1 MPTWKAAIYCRISR
15 DRVGDRLGV
24 ERQEPPCR
32 ALAARLSWDVVE
44 VYTDDDTSA
53 YSGKRRPA
61 YERMLHDVRVDRV
74 NAIIVW
80 AADRLT
86 RRPVENE
93 EIINLAERL
102 GVKLATVTG
111 DYDLGTPSG
120 RLHFRQLGII
130 ARYESEHRAE
140 RLRLKH
146 EELAHQGRNASGG
159 VRPFGFQPNRVELE
173 AAEAEEIRTAARRLI
188 VGESVYA
195 ILADWRGRGVTTPA
209 GRVWLATSFRRM
221 ITSPRVAG
229 LRQLRG
235 EVVGPAAWPAI
246 LDRATWERVRA
257 VFVDPARRKAQGP
270 PHTYLLTGGLARCG
284 FPVSGG
290 VQWPGLEGEF
300 CGKALVAARNHRR
313 RSYTCLKVAPY
324 DGCGRIS
331 RWADPVEELISE
343 MVIQELAGPGLS
355 EALRRVGDDSDHD
368 GLVADLAEDEA
379 ALAQLAADHYSAR
392 LISRAEYLAARSA
405 LEAKIIATR
414 RALGRRHGADA
425 LADLPRAEEAL
436 RAAWAAGSVDW
447 RRVVLGAVLEA
458 VVVGPAVRGR
468 NRFDPHRIHPVWRV

>member
-1 MPTWKAAIYCRISR
+1 MPTWKAAVYCRISR
-15 DRVGDRLGV
+15 DRLGDRLGV

-32 ALAARLSWDVVE
+32 ALAERLGWEVVE

-53 YSGKRRPA
+53 YSGKRRLA
-61 YERMLHDVRVDRV
+61 YERMLADARAGRV

-93 EIINLAERL
+93 DIIDLAERL

-111 DYDLGTPSG
+111 DYDLGAPSG

-146 EELAHQGRNASGG
+146 EELARQGKNAGGG
-159 VRPFGFQPNRVELE
+159 VRPFGFRPNRVDLDH
-173 AAEAEEIRTAARRLI
+173 AEAEEIRRAARRLV

-195 ILADWRGRGVTTPA
+195 ILTDWRARGITTPA

-235 EVVGPAAWPAI
+235 EIVGPAAWRAI
-246 LDRATWERVRA
+246 LDRVTWERVCA
-257 VFVDPARRKAQGP
+257 VFVDPARRKAHGP

-284 FPVSGG
+284 SPMPGG
-290 VQWPGLEGEF
+290 VQWPGLDSEF
-300 CGKALVAARNHRR
+300 CGKPLVSARNHGR
-313 RSYTCLKVAPY
+313 RSYNCLKVAPY

-331 RWADPVEELISE
+331 RWADPLEELIGE

-355 EALRRVGDDSDHD
+355 KALRRAGDGGDHD
-368 GLVADLAEDEA
+368 RLVAELAEDEA

-405 LEAKIIATR
+405 LEAKIAAIR
-414 RALGRRHGADA
+414 RALGQRRGAEV

-436 RAAWAAGSVDW
+436 RAAWAAGSIDW
-447 RRVVLGAVLEA
+447 RRVVLSAVLEA
-458 VVVGPAVRGR
+458 IVVRPAVRGR
-468 NRFDPHRIHPVWRV
+468 NRFDPRRIHPVWRV

>member
-24 ERQEPPCR
+24 ERQEPPCQ
-32 ALAARLSWDVVE
+32 ALAERLSWDVVD

-61 YERMLHDVRVDRV
+61 YERMLHDVRAGRV

-93 EIINLAERL
+93 EIIDLAERL

-146 EELAHQGRNASGG
+146 EELARAGRNASGG
-159 VRPFGFQPNRVELE
+159 IRPFGFLPNRVELHL
-173 AAEAEEIRTAARRLI
+173 AEAEEIRRAARRLV

-195 ILADWRGRGVTTPA
+195 ILADWRARGIATPA
-209 GRVWLATSFRRM
+209 GRVWLATSFRGM

-246 LDRATWERVRA
+246 LDRATWERVCA
-257 VFVDPARRKAQGP
+257 VFVDPARRKAHGP
-270 PHTYLLTGGLARCG
+270 PHTYLMTGGLARCG
-284 FPVSGG
+284 FPMRGG
-290 VQWPGLEGEF
+290 LQWPGLEGEF
-300 CGKALVAARNHRR
+300 CGKSLVAARNQ
-313 RSYTCLKVAPY
+313 
-324 DGCGRIS
+324 
-331 RWADPVEELISE
+331 VES
-343 MVIQELAGPGLS
+343 
-355 EALRRVGDDSDHD
+355 
-368 GLVADLAEDEA
+368 
-379 ALAQLAADHYSAR
+379 
-392 LISRAEYLAARSA
+392 
-405 LEAKIIATR
+405 
-414 RALGRRHGADA
+414 
-425 LADLPRAEEAL
+425 
-436 RAAWAAGSVDW
+436 
-447 RRVVLGAVLEA
+447 RRVV
-458 VVVGPAVRGR
+458 
-468 NRFDPHRIHPVWRV
+468 

>member
-1 MPTWKAAIYCRISR
+1 MPVWKAAIYCRISQ
-15 DRVGDRLGV
+15 DRRGDRLGV

-32 ALAARLSWDVVE
+32 ALAARLAWEVVE

-61 YERMLHDVRVDRV
+61 YERMLTDARTGRV
-74 NAIIVW
+74 NAIIAW

-93 EIINLAERL
+93 EIIDLAERL

-146 EELAHQGRNASGG
+146 EELARQGKNAGGG
-159 VRPFGFQPNRVELE
+159 VRPFGFRPNRVDLDH
-173 AAEAEEIRTAARRLI
+173 AEAEEIRRAARRLV

-195 ILADWRGRGVTTPA
+195 ILTDWRARGITTPA

-235 EVVGPAAWPAI
+235 EIVGPAAWQAI
-246 LDRATWERVRA
+246 LDRVTWEQVCA
-257 VFVDPARRKAQGP
+257 VFVDPARRKAHGP
-270 PHTYLLTGGLARCG
+270 PHTYLMTGGLARCG
-284 FPVSGG
+284 SPMPGG
-290 VQWPGLEGEF
+290 VQWPGLDGEF
-300 CGKALVAARNHRR
+300 CGKPLVSARNHGR
-313 RSYTCLKVAPY
+313 RSYNCLKVAPY
-324 DGCGRIS
+324 GGCGRIS
-331 RWADPVEELISE
+331 RWADPLEELIGE

-355 EALRRVGDDSDHD
+355 KALRRTGDGSDHNR
-368 GLVADLAEDEA
+368 LVAELAGDEA

-405 LEAKIIATR
+405 LEAKIAAIR
-414 RALGRRHGADA
+414 RALGQRRGAEV

-436 RAAWAAGSVDW
+436 RAAWAAGSIDW

-458 VVVGPAVRGR
+458 VVVRPAVRGR